1 MCPTKKT
8 GSKKKKT
15 DHVPVPG
22 KDPSPEDIEQVILAA
37 IKLMLGRFFQFDS
50 LSFSCISTKTVQHN
64 RHANYKKYPR
74 LNASV
79 AYPLD

>member
-22 KDPSPEDIEQVILAA
+22 KDPSPEDIEQVIQAA
-37 IKLMLGRFFQFDS
+37 FDS
-50 LSFSCISTKTVQHN
+50 VLHLMYV
-64 RHANYKKYPR
+64 Y
-74 LNASV
+74 
-79 AYPLD
+79 